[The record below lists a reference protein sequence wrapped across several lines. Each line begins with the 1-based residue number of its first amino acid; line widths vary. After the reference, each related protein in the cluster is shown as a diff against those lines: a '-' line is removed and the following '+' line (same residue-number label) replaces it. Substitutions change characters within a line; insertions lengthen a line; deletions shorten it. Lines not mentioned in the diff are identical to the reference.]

1 MSNDFKGA
9 KRRKNYNEIEG
20 YDCLN
25 RNVLSSR
32 QNCNMYPYFRCK
44 GSTQHLKSTYGGGY
58 VLEADVEPSTADI
71 FDEDAIATQQKHVNE
86 LICERLFVDARC
98 TEQFGRHC
106 VYQIPRTSVKR
117 LSEVFSA
124 LQQSKRS

>member
-1 MSNDFKGA
+1 M
-9 KRRKNYNEIEG
+9 
-20 YDCLN
+20 C
-25 RNVLSSR
+25 
-32 QNCNMYPYFRCK
+32 PYFRCK

-71 FDEDAIATQQKHVNE
+71 FDDDAIATQQKHVNE
-86 LICERLFVDARC
+86 LICGRLFVDARC

-106 VYQIPRTSVKR
+106 VYQIPRTSVLR

-124 LQQSKRS
+124 LQQSKTTLFSFLACAKPYISESWYRKYPSKCPKPTGTITG

>member
-1 MSNDFKGA
+1 
-9 KRRKNYNEIEG
+9 
-20 YDCLN
+20 
-25 RNVLSSR
+25 V
-32 QNCNMYPYFRCK
+32 YFRCK

-71 FDEDAIATQQKHVNE
+71 FDDDAIATQQKRVNE
-86 LICERLFVDARC
+86 LICGRLFVDARC

-106 VYQIPRTSVKR
+106 VYQIPRTSVQR

-124 LQQSKRS
+124 LQQSKTTLFSLLACNDESRICLGGDHGDCGKQVIYTRGA